1 MTDNIKDTTEDTMR
15 MEAPRKLVVNHPKEE
30 EQEAMSSMRERRME
44 APGKLVMSQTK
55 EEEQEA
61 MTSMRE
67 KRMETP
73 GQLVTDRRCEN
84 PITTGPGA
92 LHSTYIIQDYNTE
105 DHHQE
110 HYCTKH
116 VKILIDAIL
125 TSEI

>member
-1 MTDNIKDTTEDTMR
+1 MVSMMKKR
-15 MEAPRKLVVNHPKEE
+15 MEIPGKLVVNHPKEE
-30 EQEAMSSMRERRME
+30 EQEAMS
-44 APGKLVMSQTK
+44 
-55 EEEQEA
+55 
-61 MTSMRE
+61 SMRE

-105 DHHQE
+105 DHRQE

-125 TSEI
+125 TSKIKPTIKSLGVYLWTE

>member
-1 MTDNIKDTTEDTMR
+1 MKERR
-15 MEAPRKLVVNHPKEE
+15 MNSPKKLVVIHP
-30 EQEAMSSMRERRME
+30 
-44 APGKLVMSQTK
+44 K

-67 KRMETP
+67 KRMEAP

-84 PITTGPGA
+84 PITTGPGD

-116 VKILIDAIL
+116 VKILIRAIL

>member
-1 MTDNIKDTTEDTMR
+1 MVSMMKKR
-15 MEAPRKLVVNHPKEE
+15 MEAPGKLVVNHPKEE
-30 EQEAMSSMRERRME
+30 EQEAMSSMREKRME
-44 APGKLVMSQTK
+44 A
-55 EEEQEA
+55 
-61 MTSMRE
+61 
-67 KRMETP
+67 P

-92 LHSTYIIQDYNTE
+92 LLSTYIIQDYNTE

-125 TSEI
+125 TFEIKPTIKPLGPHLWIE

>member
-1 MTDNIKDTTEDTMR
+1 MVSMMKKR

-30 EQEAMSSMRERRME
+30 EQEAMSSMREKRME
-44 APGKLVMSQTK
+44 A
-55 EEEQEA
+55 
-61 MTSMRE
+61 
-67 KRMETP
+67 P

>member
-1 MTDNIKDTTEDTMR
+1 MKERR
-15 MEAPRKLVVNHPKEE
+15 MNSPKKLVVIHPKEE
-30 EQEAMSSMRERRME
+30 EQEAMSSMRE
-44 APGKLVMSQTK
+44 
-55 EEEQEA
+55 
-61 MTSMRE
+61 
-67 KRMETP
+67 KRMGAP

-92 LHSTYIIQDYNTE
+92 LLSTYIIQDYNTE

-110 HYCTKH
+110 HYCTKY

>member
-1 MTDNIKDTTEDTMR
+1 MVSMMKKR
-15 MEAPRKLVVNHPKEE
+15 MEAPGKLVVNHPKEE
-30 EQEAMSSMRERRME
+30 EQ
-44 APGKLVMSQTK
+44 K
-55 EEEQEA
+55 QEA
-61 MTSMRE
+61 VSSMRE
-67 KRMETP
+67 KRMEAP

-92 LHSTYIIQDYNTE
+92 LLSTYIIQDYNTE

-116 VKILIDAIL
+116 VKILIRAIL